1 MTSVTASKTTPEGS
15 PRNSS
20 SLDGDLPLYEE
31 FQYSDHHHDALPS
44 TTATPAEVA
53 HFLLHLLLS
62 TEAMSLD
69 QGRRAVAKWTKGTR
83 QQLLN
88 YPPVM
93 YFEIFGRRVDCVSRS
108 EDGGPLR
115 EEQRILVQA

>member
-1 MTSVTASKTTPEGS
+1 MTSVIASKTTPVGS

-69 QGRRAVAKWTKGTR
+69 QGRRAVAKWTKGTG
-83 QQLLN
+83 QELLN

-93 YFEIFGRRVDCVSRS
+93 YFETFGRRVDCVLRS
-108 EDGGPLR
+108 EDGSSHG
-115 EEQRILVQA
+115 EEPTILVQV